1 VVYAL
6 LNLGY
11 SPGVTHIGAAIKAK
25 RKPLMT
31 QGQFAAKLGLT
42 QPSVSAWERGD
53 SMPTADILPKIA
65 RVLGCSLDELVVG
78 LDPVYDKS
86 RVTYPGT
93 PPADDGSANA
103 SDPYAPATPRR
114 ADDGP
119 ATRHVEPA
127 IPESLA
133 ADSAAPYLFDI
144 ARELAETTAARL
156 RAIAEALVT
165 REAESP
171 DRPATGVR
179 TDADPHHQPHA
190 RQRRTHRRGA

>member
-1 VVYAL
+1 VR
-6 LNLGY
+6 
-11 SPGVTHIGAAIKAK
+11 HIGAAIKAK

-31 QGQFAAKLGLT
+31 QGEFAAKLGLT
-42 QPSVSAWERGD
+42 QPSVSAWERED

-65 RVLGCSLDELVVG
+65 RILKCSVDDLVIG
-78 LDPVYDKS
+78 LDAEYD
-86 RVTYPGT
+86 RVRATYPV
-93 PPADDGSANA
+93 PAVREDGASNA
-103 SDPYAPATPRR
+103 SEAYAPATPRR

-156 RAIAEALVT
+156 RAIAEALVA